1 MRVHIDF
8 RLLTTGSHI
17 PFTTFGK
24 SFRRQFF
31 THGLGK
37 LYLFSFAI
45 HQYICQR
52 IETKVS
58 GNRQCHR
65 QFGGSD
71 KGVRI
76 RITVCTFS
84 KITIERGYDRILASR
99 VICLTFP
106 LTNTG
111 TAGVCHNCS
120 TDFFKSSYHTIPL
133 CCSPYP
139 FGTGVH
145 NQGSGYFQVLLFNL
159 AGQGNGTT

>member
-1 MRVHIDF
+1 MGIHIDF
-8 RLLTTGSHI
+8 HLFTAGGYI
-17 PFTTFGK
+17 PFATFGK
-24 SFRRQFF
+24 SFRWQFF
-31 THGLGK
+31 THRLREF
-37 LYLFSFAI
+37 YLFTFTI

-120 TDFFKSSYHTIPL
+120 TYFFKSSYHTIPL